1 LILSDGFYEWSGD
14 AGSKQPYFMTI
25 MGEKP
30 FAFAGLWERW
40 DDKGKRS
47 SEYRSCAIIT
57 TTASDCMR
65 HIHHRMPVI
74 LKPEVYQQWL
84 NPEFQDIQRL
94 QEILNSM
101 NITELASHPV
111 SRQVNTVRNN
121 ESSNIKPLE
130 QLKLKL

>member
-1 LILSDGFYEWSGD
+1 
-14 AGSKQPYFMTI
+14 MTI

-47 SEYRSCAIIT
+47 PEYRSCAIIT
-57 TTASDCMR
+57 TTASDSMR

-84 NPEFQDIQRL
+84 DPEFQDTQGLR
-94 QEILNSM
+94 EILNSM
-101 NITELASHPV
+101 TITEICSRQV
-111 SRQVNTVRNN
+111 SRQVNAVRNN
-121 ESSNIKPLE
+121 EPSNIKPLE